1 MDAVVLRTLAGFAAF
16 VACLF
21 FAIPAQADEIEV
33 EPAPIVVSE
42 PEPEPEPER
51 VVASGEDLPEPRWI
65 PSIDIGFETFDY
77 NADTTVRNFVNPPL
91 GEGTQHEAERQLM
104 VRIGGELMGPAFDDL
119 PGRPRLF
126 VRGGVQIRTFS
137 SNTIFEI
144 GDPGLENQPESD
156 VAEYNTFGNPE
167 GFDLPSHFVGQ
178 GSDLQATLQDPS
190 WYAALGVA
198 FSVPIADNLLLQLK
212 PSLAYSVEELD
223 FFGRLT
229 TVLDENPGAV
239 DPDPCGTARPDPCL
253 GEFSIHRGRANGN
266 TTDHSVGLGL
276 EVALALFRNV
286 RPIRVSLY
294 AESRFMWLV
303 SGSTT
308 TFGDS
313 VASFSVDRDN
323 FGITGGGGVRFSW
336 VGFE

>member
-42 PEPEPEPER
+42 PEPEPKPEPEPER
-51 VVASGEDLPEPRWI
+51 ESVVTSEEDLPEPSWI

-77 NADTTVRNFVNPPL
+77 NADTTVRNFVNPPAW
-91 GEGTQHEAERQLM
+91 EGIQHEAERQLM
-104 VRIGGELMGPAFDDL
+104 FRIGGELMGPAFEDL

-126 VRGGVQIRTFS
+126 VQGGVQVRTFS
-137 SNTIFEI
+137 SDTIYQTA
-144 GDPGLENQPESD
+144 DPDIEHEPETD
-156 VAEYNTFGNPE
+156 VGEYYLFGNTQ
-167 GFDLPSHFVGQ
+167 GFDLPATFAGQ
-178 GSDLQATLQDPS
+178 GGEVLETIQDPS
-190 WYAALGVA
+190 WYAAFGVA
-198 FSVPIADNLLLQLK
+198 FSVPIADNLLLQIK
-212 PSLAYSVEELD
+212 PSLAYSYEEID
-223 FFGRLT
+223 FSGRLA
-229 TVLDENPGAV
+229 TVNEPNPGT
-239 DPDPCGTARPDPCL
+239 DPPDGTPTRTFEVWRSTA
-253 GEFSIHRGRANGN
+253 GGSTE
-266 TTDHSVGLGL
+266 DHSLGIGL
-276 EVALALFRNV
+276 EVDLALFRNV
-286 RPIRVSLY
+286 RPVRVSLY

-323 FGITGGGGVRFSW
+323 LGIKGGGGVRFSW